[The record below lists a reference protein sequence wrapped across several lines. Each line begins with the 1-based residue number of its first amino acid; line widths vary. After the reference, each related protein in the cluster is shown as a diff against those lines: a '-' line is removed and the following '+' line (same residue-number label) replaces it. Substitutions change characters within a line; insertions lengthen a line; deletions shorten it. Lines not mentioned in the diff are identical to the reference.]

1 MQRVAALVLVAGGIL
16 ILSWV
21 VAPAAP
27 ASKPATPLTTTLTA
41 YEQTTAP
48 LLAEV
53 TAQVTRMRER
63 LATTPAAPEPG
74 RDPFR
79 FGRRPEP
86 AVRNIAPPP
95 PPVIEPPAAIVVP
108 KLVAVLSTTTDAGV
122 TRRAALAVG
131 DDVKVVEVGATV
143 GTLTVTKI
151 DADTIELTDRATG
164 AVYRIR

>member
-1 MQRVAALVLVAGGIL
+1 MQRVAALLLVAGGIL

-27 ASKPATPLTTTLTA
+27 ASRPSTPPATTLTA

-48 LLAEV
+48 LLADV
-53 TAQVTRMRER
+53 TAQVNRMRER
-63 LATTPAAPEPG
+63 LATTPPAPEPG

-79 FGRRPEP
+79 FGRRAEP
-86 AVRNIAPPP
+86 VVPNIAPPP
-95 PPVIEPPAAIVVP
+95 PPVIEPPVAVMVP
-108 KLVAVLSTTTDAGV
+108 KLVAVLSTTTDAGF

-131 DDVKVVEVGATV
+131 EEVKVFKVGETV

-151 DADTIELTDRATG
+151 DADTVELTDRATG